1 MFGKQKE
8 IFWLSKIILSQDR
21 DQNISICFDLKVNL
35 EYPQALGEF
44 NIELDFF
51 IKQKKK
57 LMIVL

>member
-35 EYPQALGEF
+35 EYPQTLGEF

-51 IKQKKK
+51 IKKKKK